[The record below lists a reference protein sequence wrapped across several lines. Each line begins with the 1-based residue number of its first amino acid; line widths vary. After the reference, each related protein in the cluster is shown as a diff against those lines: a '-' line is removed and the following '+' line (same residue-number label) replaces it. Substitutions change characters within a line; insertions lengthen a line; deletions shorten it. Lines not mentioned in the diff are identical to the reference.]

1 MDNFIN
7 RIFSKEPSSADKAKD
22 RLRLVLINDRTD
34 LSATAL
40 ENLKDDLLEVL
51 SRYIQID
58 PKSGGRV
65 GGLKQLTFPQ
75 KDEDRLVKMYRATGH
90 YPHGTDDM
98 DPCYLPGGRIAFVS
112 QFRQVLAYGS

>member
-34 LSATAL
+34 LSAIAMDS
-40 ENLKDDLLEVL
+40 LKDDLLEVL

-58 PKSGGRV
+58 PKSMRINITQEGR
-65 GGLKQLTFPQ
+65 QQ
-75 KDEDRLVKMYRATGH
+75 RL
-90 YPHGTDDM
+90 
-98 DPCYLPGGRIAFVS
+98 IADIPISGPVS
-112 QFRQVLAYGS
+112 RKY

>member
-7 RIFSKEPSSADKAKD
+7 RIFSREPSSADKAKD

-34 LSATAL
+34 LSAAAL

-58 PKSGGRV
+58 PNSMRIDITQEGRQQRLIADIPISGPITR
-65 GGLKQLTFPQ
+65 K
-75 KDEDRLVKMYRATGH
+75 Y
-90 YPHGTDDM
+90 
-98 DPCYLPGGRIAFVS
+98 
-112 QFRQVLAYGS
+112 

>member
-58 PKSGGRV
+58 PKSISIDITQEGR
-65 GGLKQLTFPQ
+65 QQ
-75 KDEDRLVKMYRATGH
+75 RL
-90 YPHGTDDM
+90 
-98 DPCYLPGGRIAFVS
+98 IADIPISGPVS
-112 QFRQVLAYGS
+112 RKY

>member
-51 SRYIQID
+51 SRYIKID
-58 PKSGGRV
+58 PKSISIDITQEGR
-65 GGLKQLTFPQ
+65 QQ
-75 KDEDRLVKMYRATGH
+75 RL
-90 YPHGTDDM
+90 
-98 DPCYLPGGRIAFVS
+98 IADIPISGPVS
-112 QFRQVLAYGS
+112 RKY

>member
-34 LSATAL
+34 LSAAAL
-40 ENLKDDLLEVL
+40 DNLKDDLLEVL

-58 PKSGGRV
+58 PKSVRIDVTQEGR
-65 GGLKQLTFPQ
+65 QQ
-75 KDEDRLVKMYRATGH
+75 RL
-90 YPHGTDDM
+90 
-98 DPCYLPGGRIAFVS
+98 IADIPISGPVS
-112 QFRQVLAYGS
+112 RKY

>member
-34 LSATAL
+34 LSAAAM

-51 SRYIQID
+51 SRYIHID
-58 PKSGGRV
+58 PKSMRIDITQEGR
-65 GGLKQLTFPQ
+65 QQ
-75 KDEDRLVKMYRATGH
+75 RL
-90 YPHGTDDM
+90 
-98 DPCYLPGGRIAFVS
+98 IADIPIS
-112 QFRQVLAYGS
+112 GPISRKY

>member
-7 RIFSKEPSSADKAKD
+7 RIFSKQPSSADKAKD

-40 ENLKDDLLEVL
+40 ESLKDDLLEVL

-58 PKSGGRV
+58 PNSISIDITQEGRQQRLIADIPISG
-65 GGLKQLTFPQ
+65 P
-75 KDEDRLVKMYRATGH
+75 
-90 YPHGTDDM
+90 
-98 DPCYLPGGRIAFVS
+98 VS
-112 QFRQVLAYGS
+112 RKY

>member
-34 LSATAL
+34 LSAIAMD
-40 ENLKDDLLEVL
+40 NLKDDLLEVL

-58 PKSGGRV
+58 PKSMRIDITQEGR
-65 GGLKQLTFPQ
+65 QQ
-75 KDEDRLVKMYRATGH
+75 RL
-90 YPHGTDDM
+90 
-98 DPCYLPGGRIAFVS
+98 IADIPIS
-112 QFRQVLAYGS
+112 GPINRKY

>member
-34 LSATAL
+34 LSAIAMD
-40 ENLKDDLLEVL
+40 NLKDDLLEVL

-58 PKSGGRV
+58 PKLIRIDITQEGRQQRLIADIPISG
-65 GGLKQLTFPQ
+65 P
-75 KDEDRLVKMYRATGH
+75 
-90 YPHGTDDM
+90 
-98 DPCYLPGGRIAFVS
+98 VS
-112 QFRQVLAYGS
+112 RKY